1 MIPDKYII
9 ITSIV
14 GAVAF
19 LFMPKPQI
27 KYVKCKKSKVTKDAE
42 IYLEELKK
50 YNENSIDSL
59 IIELDKLK

>member
-14 GAVAF
+14 GSVAF

-27 KYVKCKKSKVTKDAE
+27 NYVKCKKSKALPIIAE
-42 IYLEELKK
+42 GLE